1 MNGKRILI
9 ADDEP
14 KIIKFLD
21 GFLQREGFQ
30 VFTASN
36 GQEVLAVVDRI
47 NPDLIILDVMMPK
60 LDGFEVCRRIRE
72 ESNVP
77 IIFLTAKNEELD
89 KIMGLTLGSD
99 DYLTKPFNSAELLL
113 RVKAVLRRTS
123 EGVNENNDQDIIRV
137 PGMAINRR
145 SMGVEVDGHEVELT
159 HKEFELLWFLA
170 SRPNQVFT
178 RDRLIYQIW
187 NTEYFEDTGIVTTLV
202 KRLREKIETDPAN
215 PRFIKTIRGIGYKFG
230 VKPS

>member
-123 EGVNENNDQDIIRV
+123 EGANENNDQDIIRV

>member
-1 MNGKRILI
+1 LNGKRILI